1 MRRTCNEQGKWREG
15 SCKSVLGVSML
26 PLSSIFLLDFGTV
39 LAVWFFLFLILI
51 FNYVLLSEVPIT
63 TAAVNSNLDQGEMYN
78 IMW

>member
-1 MRRTCNEQGKWREG
+1 
-15 SCKSVLGVSML
+15 ML

-78 IMW
+78 IM